1 MHVIEDS
8 RRFARSKGNALRGVT
23 FKVSPKRLTLYH
35 FRVSSQCQGSSH
47 SRLNLLRS
55 KDVVFV
61 SCVWLL
67 QNTTQ
72 YGSAESNPTE
82 TPIVYRFTQKKNCLG
97 TTPFKEL
104 IECSSKLGI
113 ITITYFNYQLSVF
126 GYQLKRSAKCSKV
139 ESA

>member
-23 FKVSPKRLTLYH
+23 LKVSPKRLTLYYR

-61 SCVWLL
+61 SYAWLL
-67 QNTTQ
+67 HTPTQ
-72 YGSAESNPTE
+72 YSSAESNPTE
-82 TPIVYRFTQKKNCLG
+82 TPIVYRFTQKSQEKHR
-97 TTPFKEL
+97 
-104 IECSSKLGI
+104 
-113 ITITYFNYQLSVF
+113 
-126 GYQLKRSAKCSKV
+126 KRTV
-139 ESA
+139 